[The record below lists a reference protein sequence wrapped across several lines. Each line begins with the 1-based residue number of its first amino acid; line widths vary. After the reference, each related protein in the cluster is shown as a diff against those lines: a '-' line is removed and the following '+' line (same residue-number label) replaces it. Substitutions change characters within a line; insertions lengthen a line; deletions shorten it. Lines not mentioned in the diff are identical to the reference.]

1 MTTSPT
7 TKLESAVVGGDLS
20 PLTPA
25 ERLAYYHKVCEQL
38 GLSVWSQPFSYLR
51 VNDKLVLYAKRDCCD
66 QLRKLHHI
74 SVSIVSREFRE
85 GLFLV
90 VARAT
95 LPDGRTD
102 ESLGVVSIANLKG
115 NDLAN
120 SLMRAET
127 KAKRRATLSLCGL
140 GLSDESEVESIPNA
154 HPWQEPMVQASPAPF
169 LPAPAEDHATSLTST
184 SAASPPVDPQPASS
198 AITSGQLRLL
208 VTIQKRSR
216 VTDDQVHAHLQYS
229 YGITSRKDVRQTDL
243 NDVLQWLEE
252 RAAIADLEQSAA

>member
-140 GLSDESEVESIPNA
+140 GMSDESEVESIPNA
-154 HPWQEPMVQASPAPF
+154 QAWQEPAGQASPTPS
-169 LPAPAEDHATSLTST
+169 LPAPEPV
-184 SAASPPVDPQPASS
+184 SAPAPQVEPQA
-198 AITSGQLRLL
+198 
-208 VTIQKRSR
+208 
-216 VTDDQVHAHLQYS
+216 
-229 YGITSRKDVRQTDL
+229 GITQQQRRRL
-243 NDVLQWLEE
+243 F
-252 RAAIADLEQSAA
+252 AIARTAGIPDAGWRAYMVAVCGTDSTRTLTQPQYEQLCEDLENGDVGQWVAEREAMRELEQAAA